1 MSKRIIFSFDEKS
14 LENLEYLK
22 AIGRFQSIGTAVRQS
37 IEINQ
42 ALYDQASVGFSE
54 VIVRNPK
61 TKEEKTLIIPS
72 LRR

>member
-14 LENLEYLK
+14 LENLEHLK
-22 AIGRFQSIGTAVRQS
+22 EKGRFQSLGTAVRQS

-42 ALYDQASVGFSE
+42 VLYDQASEGFSE

-61 TKEEKTLIIPS
+61 TKQEKTVIIPS
-72 LRR
+72 LKR

>member
-1 MSKRIIFSFDEKS
+1 MSKRIIFSFDDKS

-22 AIGRFQSIGTAVRQS
+22 AIGRFPSIGTAVRQS

-42 ALYDQASVGFSE
+42 ALYDQASEGFSE

>member
-14 LENLEYLK
+14 LENLEQVK
-22 AIGRFQSIGTAVRQS
+22 AKGRFQSLGTAVRES

-42 ALYDQASVGFSE
+42 ILHNQASEGFSE